1 VKSPLATTLVNV
13 RVEVPVFV
21 SVTVFDELVVL
32 ICWRLNVR
40 LVGDKLTVVVPALA
54 PVPVRPTTCG
64 LPAALSVIV
73 IVPVCVP
80 VAVGVKVTLIEQFAP
95 AASDAPQVVVSAYWA
110 LGTMLV
116 MLRDAVP
123 ELVSV
128 TDCAALVVF
137 NAWPAK
143 VRLVGDNDTAGAFG
157 AAPVPVRL
165 TVWGLPAAL
174 SVMVMVP
181 VCVPLA
187 VGVNLTLIEQFAPA
201 ASDAPQVVVSEYCA
215 LATILLIERDA
226 LPELV
231 SVMDWAALVVFRA

>member
-1 VKSPLATTLVNV
+1 VKSPLATILVNV

-32 ICWRLNVR
+32 ICWGLKVR
-40 LVGDKLTVVVPALA
+40 LVGDRLTVVVPALA

-64 LPAALSVIV
+64 LPVALSVIV

-95 AASDAPQVVVSAYWA
+95 AASEAPQVVVSAYCA
-110 LGTMLV
+110 LGTMLL
-116 MLRDAVP
+116 MLSDAVP

-137 NAWPAK
+137 NVWLAN
-143 VRLVGDNDTAGAFG
+143 VRLVGDNDTAGVFG
-157 AAPVPVRL
+157 AAPVPVRF
-165 TVWGLPAAL
+165 TVWGLPVAL

-181 VCVPLA
+181 
-187 VGVNLTLIEQFAPA
+187 
-201 ASDAPQVVVSEYCA
+201 D
-215 LATILLIERDA
+215 
-226 LPELV
+226 
-231 SVMDWAALVVFRA
+231 